1 MTVAT
6 VEDLAVE
13 REIEAV
19 RQNAEVHGWPFELV
33 GQRCFRVTLT
43 AHNGDTYQVEVE
55 CDGFPVQPAAF
66 HWRNQET
73 GHLDALADAPEP
85 YDTGDNFFFP
95 TGRIC
100 APWNRPC
107 FDGGGGPHR
116 EVGSGLTGCSRQK
129 PRALSRWPLWSR
141 ACTTSYAASDTGGD
155 ERC

>member
-33 GQRCFRVTLT
+33 GPRCFRVTLT

-85 YDTGDNFFFP
+85 YNTGDNFFFP

-100 APWNRPC
+100 APWNRLASTE
-107 FDGGGGPHR
+107 GGPHR
-116 EVGSGLTGCSRQK
+116 EWDQANWMQQAETKGTVTL
-129 PRALSRWPLWSR
+129 
-141 ACTTSYAASDTGGD
+141 AAMVTRLHYELRGQRYRG
-155 ERC
+155 RRKC